1 MTKTVSSRFSFTFWL
16 KAILKTLILFGSIA
30 GCVKVAIERSAGYS
44 RAELLLT
51 ACFCMILI
59 AMYLYLS
66 IGALKQFTAAPEGI
80 IIYYYL
86 TNKRVIIDYADIT
99 HIDNILV
106 TVEEKT
112 NTTSEYLKLVIEFN
126 TGGELVIYKDDM
138 TNYDELKEAIRQ
150 FRFHLNT

>member
-1 MTKTVSSRFSFTFWL
+1 MTQPVSSKFSFAFWI
-16 KAILKTLILFGSIA
+16 KAILKTLLLFGSIA
-30 GCVKVAIERSAGYS
+30 GCAKVAIESSAKYS
-44 RAELLLT
+44 RGELLLT
-51 ACFCMILI
+51 ACFCVVLIL
-59 AMYLYLS
+59 MYIYLS

-106 TVEEKT
+106 TEEVLT
-112 NTTSEYLKLVIEFN
+112 NNSTEYLKLVIEFN
-126 TGGELVIYKDDM
+126 TGGELVIFKDDM
-138 TNYDELKEAIRQ
+138 INYDELKEAIRQ